1 MFTFKQSLPKE
12 IKCISVLF
20 FVPIGLFN
28 ISDKLLVSLDI
39 LLEWR
44 EEFKRGDPPQLPWKA
59 NWPLRLRRLP
69 KFAKPLTFNNECFY

>member
-1 MFTFKQSLPKE
+1 MFTFKQWLPKE

-44 EEFKRGDPPQLPWKA
+44 EEFKRGVPPTVAVESKLATLIK
-59 NWPLRLRRLP
+59 
-69 KFAKPLTFNNECFY
+69 KTAKVCKTINF

>member
-44 EEFKRGDPPQLPWKA
+44 EEFKRGVPPPLPTVAVESKLA
-59 NWPLRLRRLP
+59 TLI
-69 KFAKPLTFNNECFY
+69 KKTAKVCKTINF